1 MSVST
6 SHEYLFDLINIRQC
20 HGSVEQQEHA
30 SHEGLP
36 SKGDGS
42 AGRWASHRDDEPLV
56 DNLDNSSHL
65 CAHSPDRPHHR

>member
-36 SKGDGS
+36 SMGDGS
-42 AGRWASHRDDEPLV
+42 AGRWSSHRDDEP
-56 DNLDNSSHL
+56 
-65 CAHSPDRPHHR
+65 